1 MAGTG
6 FTCGARSWQ
15 LKNLSI
21 MAQFT
26 KKSKAKPEI
35 STASLPDIIFMLLIF
50 FMVTTVLREQDV
62 QVRTILPQAEALTK
76 IEQKRYVS
84 YVWMGPEKQP
94 GNRFGETKVQIDDA
108 VIEDLTNIRSIM
120 YRKLNEQP
128 RLIVSLRVD
137 EESEMGVVTD
147 VQGELRKAG
156 TLRISYSSRRDISG
170 I

>member
-1 MAGTG
+1 MGH
-6 FTCGARSWQ
+6 
-15 LKNLSI
+15 
-21 MAQFT
+21 FT

-50 FMVTTVLREQDV
+50 FMVTTVLREQEV

-84 YVWMGPEKQP
+84 YVWMGPEKLR
-94 GNRFGETKVQIDDA
+94 GNRFGDTKVQIDDA
-108 VIEDLTNIRSIM
+108 LIDDMTSIRTIM
-120 YRKLNEQP
+120 YRKLTGEP

-147 VQGELRKAG
+147 VQQELRKGG
-156 TLRISYSSRRDISG
+156 TLRINYSSKRDISNL
-170 I
+170 